1 MKAELIRID
10 GGTQPRAKVD
20 ETVVAEYA
28 EAIRGGVKFPELVV
42 FSDGADI
49 WLADGFHRYHAYRAA
64 GIEDIPVCIRN
75 GTRRDAVLFSVGAN
89 AHHGLRRT
97 NDDKRK
103 AVQTLL
109 ADAEWAAWSDRE
121 IARQCNVHHQLV
133 SNLRRHL
140 DDHPDSEPHLDT
152 NPDSQPASTRTVSRG
167 GKEYQQDTSGVAKS
181 NKKRAKPKTEEPE
194 EPAEDEGV
202 EQDDVV
208 EALLA
213 ENAQLKEENAQ
224 LKDEN
229 ATLRMAAGTD
239 NVKTVEG
246 LKAYL
251 AGVESQ
257 RDDYMNQCNSLRRHV
272 KALQRRLGE

>member
-1 MKAELIRID
+1 MKSELIRID

-28 EAIRGGVKFPELVV
+28 EAIREGVKFPELVV

-49 WLADGFHRYHAYRAA
+49 WLADGFHRYHAFRAA
-64 GIEDIPVCIRN
+64 GIEDVPVFIRN
-75 GTRRDAVLFSVGAN
+75 GTRRDAVLYSVGAN
-89 AHHGLRRT
+89 AHHGLRRS
-97 NDDKRK
+97 NEDKRK

-109 ADAEWAAWSDRE
+109 ADPEWAAWSDRE
-121 IARQCNVHHQLV
+121 IARHCNVHHQLV
-133 SNLRRHL
+133 ATVRSSL
-140 DDHPDSEPHLDT
+140 DDHPVTTEPAEKPAGRTYKTKHGTTAQMDT
-152 NPDSQPASTRTVSRG
+152 
-167 GKEYQQDTSGVAKS
+167 EGVAES
-181 NKKRAKPKTEEPE
+181 NKKRAKPKAEEPE

>member
-1 MKAELIRID
+1 MKSELIRID

-28 EAIRGGVKFPELVV
+28 EAIREGVKFPELVV

-49 WLADGFHRYHAYRAA
+49 WLADGFHRYHAFRAA
-64 GIEDIPVCIRN
+64 GIEDVPVFIRN
-75 GTRRDAVLFSVGAN
+75 GTRRDAVLYSVGAN
-89 AHHGLRRT
+89 AHHGLRRS
-97 NDDKRK
+97 NEDKRK

-109 ADAEWAAWSDRE
+109 ADPEWAAWSDRE
-121 IARQCNVHHQLV
+121 IAKACNVT
-133 SNLRRHL
+133 
-140 DDHPDSEPHLDT
+140 HPFVGSVRSSLE
-152 NPDSQPASTRTVSRG
+152 TVSSEKPAGRAYKTKHG
-167 GKEYQQDTSGVAKS
+167 TTAQMDTDGVAES
-181 NKKRAKPKTEEPE
+181 NKKRAKPKAEEPE
-194 EPAEDEGV
+194 EPADDELDV
-202 EQDDVV
+202 EQDELV
-208 EALLA
+208 EALMA
-213 ENAQLKEENAQ
+213 ENTQLKDEIAQ

-239 NVKTVEG
+239 KVKTVEG